1 MGALK
6 VSNLCKTYIIN
17 KRQNNVLRNVN
28 LIIHNGEMVGV
39 MGPSGSG
46 KTTLLYTVSGMD
58 NATAG
63 KVDFFGRELT
73 DLKTNDISD
82 LRLEEMGFVFQ
93 QMYMLKNLTVY
104 DNIILPAYQTA
115 AGKTQEGRR
124 EINDRARELMQKLGI
139 SEIAQNDVNEVS
151 GGQLQRACICRSMIN
166 KPKIIFAD
174 EPTGA
179 LNKQNSIEVMEELN
193 RINSEGTSILL
204 VTHDMK
210 VAAKCERVLYIEDG
224 DIRADISL
232 GKRENAQED
241 RARERLL
248 NEWLIKLGW

>member
-1 MGALK
+1 MNALK
-6 VSNLCKTYIIN
+6 VSNLCKTYIIS

-28 LIIHNGEMVGV
+28 LEIKNGEMVGV

-58 NATAG
+58 SATAG

-73 DLKTNDISD
+73 SLKMNEMSD
-82 LRLEEMGFVFQ
+82 LRLQEMGFVFQ
-93 QMYMLKNLTVY
+93 QMYMLKNLSVY
-104 DNIILPAYQTA
+104 DNIILPAYESA
-115 AGKTQEGRR
+115 EGKTKEGRAK
-124 EINDRARELMQKLGI
+124 INDRARVLMQTLGI
-139 SEIAQNDVNEVS
+139 SEVAENGVTEVS

-166 KPKIIFAD
+166 NPKIIFAD

-193 RINSEGTSILL
+193 RINAEGTSILL

-210 VAAKCERVLYIEDG
+210 VASKCERVLYIEDG
-224 DIRADISL
+224 DIREEISL
-232 GKRENAQED
+232 GKWEKTQD
-241 RARERLL
+241 KKVRERKL
-248 NEWLIKLGW
+248 NDWLIKLGW